1 MKKLSN
7 ISESIWGDMRKRSSE
22 GTVRKED
29 KWFEELVMDFV
40 KRHNLKETDYK
51 INPSDLTVDIFR
63 NISFVEEDLVEGK
76 LPFKFGK
83 VIGNVWLDGLG
94 LVSLENSPREVTE
107 AFVIYN
113 NKLENFIGGPEIVG
127 ENFAANFNRGLRTLE
142 GSPKVVKGS
151 YCILYC
157 KDVKDISGITPDIGK
172 DLQVPPEQNQDPP
185 FSDEDYKKYANIGG
199 KIIRR

>member
-1 MKKLSN
+1 MKKLSESVWGN
-7 ISESIWGDMRKRSSE
+7 ILDRGAGDSFK
-22 GTVRKED
+22 KED
-29 KWFEELVMDFV
+29 KWFVELVNDFV
-40 KRHNLKETDYK
+40 QRHQLKENEYK
-51 INPSDLTVDIFR
+51 IYPSDLTVDVFR
-63 NISFVEEDLVEGK
+63 NIRFVEEDLVDGK

-83 VIGNVWLDGLG
+83 VIGNVWLDDLG

-142 GSPKVVKGS
+142 GSPKIVKGS

>member
-7 ISESIWGDMRKRSSE
+7 ISESAWGEMRHRSS
-22 GTVRKED
+22 GKIIRKED
-29 KWFEELVMDFV
+29 KWFEKLVMDFV

-51 INPSDLTVDIFR
+51 INYSDLTVDIFR
-63 NISFVEEDLVEGK
+63 NISFNEDDIVKGK
-76 LPFKFGK
+76 FPFKFGK
-83 VIGNVWLDGLG
+83 FVGSMWMDGLDV
-94 LVSLENSPREVTE
+94 VSLENSPEEITGD
-107 AFVIYN
+107 FVIYN

-127 ENFAANFNRGLRTLE
+127 GNFAANFNRPLKTLE
-142 GSPKVVKGS
+142 GSPKIVKGN

-157 KDVKDISGITPDIGK
+157 KDVKDISGITPDIGN